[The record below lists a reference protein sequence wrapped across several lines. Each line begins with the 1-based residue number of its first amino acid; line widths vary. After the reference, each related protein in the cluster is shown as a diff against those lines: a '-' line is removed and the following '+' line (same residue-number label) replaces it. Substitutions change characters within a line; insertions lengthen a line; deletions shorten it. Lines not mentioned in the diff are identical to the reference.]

1 MTQDEQIFKVWL
13 MLEILMVVSL
23 IVTNVLYTLVRSF
36 ERNKLELSIDTTQ
49 DVNVDFLASE
59 STQLAIATY
68 TLPSWP
74 IFCNIWLL
82 FYFAIIEEK
91 YGDVIPK

>member
-36 ERNKLELSIDTTQ
+36 ERNKLELSIDTT
-49 DVNVDFLASE
+49 
-59 STQLAIATY
+59 
-68 TLPSWP
+68 
-74 IFCNIWLL
+74 
-82 FYFAIIEEK
+82 
-91 YGDVIPK
+91 